1 MARNQ
6 GIGKLLFL
14 LGFFVIGI
22 VMIVIGSIGLKQAG
36 TWPATTGEIQSIELI
51 HEAVDV
57 DDDDVYEVMVKYTV
71 DGKTYVSDLGV
82 AQDDFEV
89 GKVIDILYDPA
100 NPDAIT
106 LPGKTGPTVAIIG
119 GVVAIIVG
127 IITLIRML
135 ARGR

>member
-1 MARNQ
+1 
-6 GIGKLLFL
+6 
-14 LGFFVIGI
+14 
-22 VMIVIGSIGLKQAG
+22 MIVIGSIGLKQAG

-57 DDDDVYEVMVKYTV
+57 DDDDIYEVMVKYTV

-100 NPDAIT
+100 NPDAII

-119 GVVAIIVG
+119 GVVAIIIG
-127 IITLIRML
+127 IINVIRLL

>member
-22 VMIVIGSIGLKQAG
+22 VLIVIGSIGLKQAG

-51 HEAVDV
+51 HEAVDE
-57 DDDDVYEVMVKYTV
+57 DDDDIYEVMVKYTV

-100 NPDAIT
+100 NPDAII